1 MADNEKSTHMLRLPF
16 AGETTGRNAPF
27 LKDRYYKNLFIEEY
41 NDRKVVVKRPG
52 LELMDDGGD
61 TCHDGLPGLGLYNWE
76 GILISVFGNTIYS
89 ETIGAPV
96 VWTRVA
102 DMPAARQSN
111 YGAVDGDYFY
121 SFGGN
126 SSITTGAAASSAVYR
141 YTKST
146 DTWVS
151 LTTLPQ
157 GGRQELIAILLPNGQ
172 FYVGGGST
180 TYGQAGNASNAV
192 YWYNPSTDTWTAKA
206 NLPFNWIDAR
216 VVALQN
222 GKLLMCGGR
231 DSSGAFLSAAYLYNH
246 ADDSYTAVA
255 SMNTARSNHA
265 LVALDDGR
273 VMAIGGHP
281 SGFISTVSTEIYDPA
296 TNVWTV
302 AADLPAARQYHSAST
317 SHGYVYVWGGRTDTT
332 EANSVATIYAYS
344 IERNAWETFVS
355 FPIAFHTAA
364 YDKFDDGAYINA
376 GGYNGT
382 DGVSARTYITGGDG
396 ASAPTVQCTSLGTIT
411 EGEAGVSFAELFATN
426 TQLIIKT
433 SKKMYVV
440 TRSTL
445 AVAAVTD
452 PDYPATTVPGVV
464 SLDGYVFVMDAD
476 GVIYNSDL
484 EAPTSWNALNFINA
498 EIESDKG
505 VALAKH
511 LNYVLALGTR
521 SYELFDNAA
530 NETGSPLA
538 RIEQAFKPI
547 GCIAPWSV
555 AHIGDVTLWI
565 GSQAHDDPVVVA
577 LSGFDATVISD
588 PVIQRILKSY
598 GADLKFSRGVFIPVA
613 GHAFYVIQL
622 GRYWNQFDR
631 TLVYDMKTLHW
642 YEWTTLFDSG
652 ESAFNVTTATIL
664 DGETVV
670 SGMFDGALYNVSAET
685 FKDGTQAIRFEART
699 DPWDG
704 GVAVRKFVHRARLVG
719 DLQTVSGA
727 TIDLTWSDDNY
738 KNFST
743 ARSVSLVTLSALTRI
758 GKTDR
763 RVWRVKSEADA
774 PIRLDGLDMVF
785 SIGEY
790 MA

>member
-1 MADNEKSTHMLRLPF
+1 MADNEPNTRIIRLPF
-16 AGETTGRNAPF
+16 AGEVTGRDAPF

-41 NDRKVVVKRPG
+41 SDRKTVVKRPG

-76 GILISVFGNTIYS
+76 GILISVFGKTVYS

-102 DMPAARQSN
+102 DMPTAVTQP
-111 YGAVDGDYFY
+111 YGESVDGDFY
-121 SFGGN
+121 SFGGYP
-126 SSITTGAAASSAVYR
+126 SITTGAAASDTVQKYVKA
-141 YTKST
+141 T
-146 DTWVS
+146 DTWTSPTV
-151 LTTLPQ
+151 LPQ
-157 GGRQELIAILLPNGQ
+157 GGRGELIASKLPNGHI
-172 FYVGGGST
+172 YVGGGRAVYNSSSD
-180 TYGQAGNASNAV
+180 SNLV
-192 YWYNPSTDTWTAKA
+192 YWYNPSANTWAAKS
-206 NLPFNWIDAR
+206 NLPFAWYDAR
-216 VVALQN
+216 VVPLQN
-222 GKLLMCGGR
+222 GKLLICGGR
-231 DSSGAFLSAAYLYNH
+231 GPGYLASAYLYNH

-255 SMNTARSNHA
+255 SMNTARSNFLA
-265 LVALDDGR
+265 VPLDDGR
-273 VMAIGGHP
+273 VMVIGGET
-281 SGFISTVSTEIYDPA
+281 GGGGIASTEIYDPS
-296 TNVWTV
+296 TNAWT
-302 AADLPAARQYHSAST
+302 AKANLPAGIQYHSGAS
-317 SHGYVYVWGGRTDTT
+317 SGDYVYVWGGGTNPTSGMDD
-332 EANSVATIYAYS
+332 AIYIYS
-344 IERNAWETFVS
+344 IERNSWDTLAN
-355 FPIAFHTAA
+355 FPIAFTASA
-364 YDKFDDGAYINA
+364 YDRYDDGVFINA
-376 GGYNGT
+376 GGYNAT
-382 DGVSARTYITGGDG
+382 DGVSKRTYITTA
-396 ASAPTVQCTSLGTIT
+396 ASGSTSTVQCTSLGDIT
-411 EGEAGVSFAELFATN
+411 EGEAGVSFAEINASGNKL
-426 TQLIIKT
+426 LIKT
-433 SKKMYVV
+433 SKKLYVV
-440 TRSTL
+440 DRATL
-445 AVAAVTD
+445 AITTVTD
-452 PDYPATTVPGVV
+452 VDYPAETVPGVV
-464 SLDGYVFVMDAD
+464 ALDGYVFVMDED
-476 GVIYNSDL
+476 GVIYNSDI
-484 EAPTSWNALNFINA
+484 ETPTAWNPLNFINA
-498 EIESDKG
+498 EIEADDG

-538 RIEQAFKPI
+538 RIEQAYKPI

-565 GSQAHDDPVVVA
+565 GSQAHDDPVVIA

-598 GADLKFSRGVFIPVA
+598 GGDLQFSRGVFIPVA

-664 DGETVV
+664 NGETVV

>member
-1 MADNEKSTHMLRLPF
+1 MADKEPSVRIIRLPF
-16 AGETTGRNAPF
+16 AGEVTGRDAPF

-41 NDRKVVVKRPG
+41 SDRKTIVKRPG
-52 LELMDDGGD
+52 LALFDDGGD

-102 DMPAARQSN
+102 DMPAARTSN

-121 SFGGN
+121 AFGGN
-126 SSITTGAAASSAVYR
+126 SSISIGAAASTAVYR

-172 FYVGGGST
+172 FYVGGGSS
-180 TYGQAGNASNAV
+180 TYNQASNASNLV
-192 YWYNPSTDTWTAKA
+192 YWYNPSANTWTAKA
-206 NLPFNWIDAR
+206 NLPFAWLDAR

-231 DSSGAFLSAAYLYNH
+231 NGSGTLISAAYLYNH
-246 ADDSYTAVA
+246 ADDSYTAIA
-255 SMNTARSNHA
+255 SMNTARSNHT

-273 VMAIGGHP
+273 VMAIGGDIN
-281 SGFISTVSTEIYDPA
+281 SDLSTVSTEIYDPA
-296 TNVWTV
+296 TNTWT
-302 AADLPAARQYHSAST
+302 AKANLPAALQYHSAST
-317 SHGYVYVWGGRTDTT
+317 SHGYVYVWGGRTSSSVS
-332 EANSVATIYAYS
+332 ASVATIYAYS
-344 IERNAWETFVS
+344 IERNAWETFVN
-355 FPIAFHTAA
+355 FPIAFSAA
-364 YDKFDDGAYINA
+364 AFDRFDDGAHINA

-382 DGVSARTYITGGDG
+382 DGVSARTYITGGS
-396 ASAPTVQCTSLGTIT
+396 SAATVQCTSLGTIT
-411 EGEAGVSFAELFATN
+411 EGEAGVSFAELFATD

-452 PDYPATTVPGVV
+452 PDYPATTVAGVV
-464 SLDGYVFVMDAD
+464 ALDGYVFVMDED

-484 EAPTSWNALNFINA
+484 ETPTAWNPLNFITA
-498 EIESDKG
+498 EIEADDG
-505 VALAKH
+505 VALTKH

-538 RIEQAFKPI
+538 RIEQAYKPI
-547 GCIAPWSV
+547 GCIAPWSI
-555 AHIGDVTLWI
+555 AHIGDVTLWV
-565 GSQAHDDPVVVA
+565 GSQDHDDPVVVA
-577 LSGFDATVISD
+577 LSGFDATIISD

-598 GADLKFSRGVFIPVA
+598 GSDLQFSRGVFIPVA

-631 TLVYDMKTLHW
+631 TLVYDMKSLHW
-642 YEWTTLFDSG
+642 YEWTTVYDSG
-652 ESAFNVTTATIL
+652 ESAFNVTASTIIN
-664 DGETVV
+664 GETVV
-670 SGMFDGALYNVSAET
+670 SGMFDGHLYNVSEET
-685 FKDGTQAIRFEART
+685 FKDGTQNIRFEART

-704 GVAVRKFVHRARLVG
+704 GVAVRKFIHRARLVG

-738 KNFST
+738 KTFST
-743 ARSVSLVTLSALTRI
+743 ARSISLETLPALTRF

-763 RVWRVKSEADA
+763 RVWRVKSEANS
-774 PIRLDGLDMVF
+774 PIRLDGVDMVF